1 MENDHNQKG
10 RVSTMRLIAVIACVV
25 LFLSGCSGDNGCKTD
40 ADCGTGFFCEN
51 KICKQ
56 KTDDDKGM
64 LDIPAGSFMMG
75 CNEAQDS
82 ACDADELPYHEV
94 TLMAYKIDAHE
105 VTQAQYQA
113 CIDGGGCF
121 APGADANCE
130 WDPSTRADYPVVCV
144 TWERADE
151 YCRWA
156 GKRLPSEAEWE
167 KAARGDSGLV
177 YPWGDSAPECAH
189 VNFADCDT
197 GSQPVGTHPGG
208 NSPYGVEDMA
218 GNVYEWVNDY
228 YAEDYYA
235 TSPENDPQGPAT
247 GDYRVMR
254 GGAWGYDASYLR
266 TSNRGA
272 NQQTV
277 YRFPLGFRC
286 AK

>member
-1 MENDHNQKG
+1 
-10 RVSTMRLIAVIACVV
+10 MRLMVIIAGAIICLA
-25 LFLSGCSGDNGCKTD
+25 GCSNDNGCKSD
-40 ADCGTGFFCEN
+40 SDCDNGFVCQD

-56 KTDDDKGM
+56 KPNDDKGM

-75 CNEAQDS
+75 CNQAQDS
-82 ACDADELPYHEV
+82 ACDADESPYHEV
-94 TLMAYKIDAHE
+94 TLSAYKIDARE
-105 VTQAQYQA
+105 VNQTQYQA
-113 CIDGGGCF
+113 CVDAGGCF

-130 WDPSTRADYPVVCV
+130 WDPVARADYPVVCV

-156 GKRLPSEAEWE
+156 GKRLPTEAEWE
-167 KAARGDSGLV
+167 KAARGENGLV

-208 NSPYGVEDMA
+208 KSPYGVEDMA
-218 GNVYEWVNDY
+218 GNVYEWVSDY

-235 TSPENDPQGPAT
+235 TSPGNDPHGPST
-247 GDYRVMR
+247 GDNRVMR
-254 GGAWGYDASYLR
+254 GGAWGYDANYLR

>member
-1 MENDHNQKG
+1 
-10 RVSTMRLIAVIACVV
+10 MRLIVAIVAPALC
-25 LFLSGCSGDNGCKTD
+25 LAGCAADGGCKTD
-40 ADCGTGFFCEN
+40 SDCGAGFVCQD

-56 KTDDDKGM
+56 KPDDGDGM

-75 CNEAQDS
+75 CNEDLDS

-94 TLMAYKIDAHE
+94 SLSAYKIDE
-105 VTQAQYQA
+105 RETTQEQYQA
-113 CIDGGGCF
+113 CIDAGGCF
-121 APGADANCE
+121 VPGTDDNCE
-130 WDPSTRADYPVVCV
+130 WDPSNRGDYPVVCV
-144 TWERADE
+144 TWEQADA

-156 GKRLPSEAEWE
+156 DKRLPTEAEWE
-167 KAARGDSGLV
+167 KAARGENGQV
-177 YPWGDSAPECAH
+177 YPWGISAPECVH
-189 VNFADCDT
+189 VNFGDCDT

-208 NSPYGVEDMA
+208 KSPYGVEDMA

-228 YAEDYYA
+228 YGEDYYT
-235 TSPENDPQGPAT
+235 TSPATDPQGPAS

-254 GGAWGYDASYLR
+254 GGAWGYDATYLR
-266 TSNRGA
+266 ASNRGA